1 MRVGL
6 VVGAGGTAGGFFIR
20 GAFAALRD
28 EAGWDPATA
37 ASIVGT
43 SAGAINAAHLAAD
56 APSAA
61 VAGADGLTALAEA
74 LLPPALGP
82 ADRVVGPLR
91 RIGGRLLAL
100 VGPTG
105 RHAPGYDVARGPF
118 HGGLRVVSVAH
129 RAGTRRVARLTDADD
144 PAAEMYASAA
154 VPGYAAPVEIDGRLH
169 IDGAVHSPTN
179 ADLISPDDHD
189 ALIVIA
195 AMVPLDGGSI
205 VQRSHRSLL
214 AAELGP
220 WARTTKPVVVIS
232 PTAAELDRRDDHD
245 AFGAAAR
252 RRITDAL
259 G

>member
-20 GAFAALRD
+20 AAFGALRD

-37 ASIVGT
+37 TSIVGT

-56 APSAA
+56 ATTGAA
-61 VAGADGLTALAEA
+61 TGLDGLAALAEA
-74 LLPPALGP
+74 LIPPGLGSV
-82 ADRVVGPLR
+82 DRVVSPLR

-105 RHAPGYDVARGPF
+105 RHAPGYDVAAGPF
-118 HGGLRVVSVAH
+118 HTGLRVVSVAH
-129 RAGTRRVARLTDADD
+129 RAGTRRVALLRAADD

-189 ALIVIA
+189 ALVVIA
-195 AMVPLDGGSI
+195 AMVPLDGGSV

-214 AAELGP
+214 AGELGP
-220 WARTTKPVVVIS
+220 WARTTKPVVVIA
-232 PTAAELDRRDDHD
+232 PTAAELAQRDDHD

-252 RRITDAL
+252 RRITGAL
-259 G
+259 S

>member
-1 MRVGL
+1 L

-20 GAFAALRD
+20 GAFAALHD

-37 ASIVGT
+37 TSIVGT
-43 SAGAINAAHLAAD
+43 SAGAINAAHLAAN
-56 APSAA
+56 A
-61 VAGADGLTALAEA
+61 VAGAGADGLAALAGS
-74 LLPPALGP
+74 LLPPGLGSV
-82 ADRVVGPLR
+82 DRVVSPLR

-100 VGPTG
+100 AGPAG
-105 RHAPGYDVARGPF
+105 RHAPGYDVADGPF
-118 HGGLRVVSVAH
+118 HAGLRVVSVAH
-129 RAGTRRVARLTDADD
+129 RAGTRRIARLAEADD

-179 ADLISPDDHD
+179 ADLVAPDDHD
-189 ALIVIA
+189 ALVVIA
-195 AMVPLDGGSI
+195 AMVPLDGGSV

-214 AAELGP
+214 AQELGP
-220 WARTTKPVVVIS
+220 WARTTKPVVVIA
-232 PTAAELDRRDDHD
+232 PTAAELAARDDHD

>member
-37 ASIVGT
+37 TSIVGT

-56 APSAA
+56 ATAGSTAGVDAITRLAA
-61 VAGADGLTALAEA
+61 QLH
-74 LLPPALGP
+74 PPRLGP
-82 ADRVVGPLR
+82 VDRVVGPLR
-91 RIGGRLLAL
+91 RLGGRLLAL
-100 VGPTG
+100 AGPTG
-105 RHAPGYDVARGPF
+105 RHVPGYDVAGGPF
-118 HGGLRVVSVAH
+118 HAGLSVVSVAH
-129 RAGTRRVARLTDADD
+129 RSGSRRVALLSTAYD

-154 VPGYAAPVEIDGRLH
+154 VPGYAEPVDIDGRLH

-179 ADLISPDDHD
+179 ADLVSPDDHD
-189 ALIVIA
+189 ALIVIS
-195 AMVPLDGGSI
+195 AMVPLDGGSV

-214 AAELGP
+214 AGELAP
-220 WARTTKPVVVIS
+220 WARTTKPVVVIA
-232 PTAAELDRRDDHD
+232 PTAAELSRRDDHD
-245 AFGAAAR
+245 AFGVAAR
-252 RRITDAL
+252 RRIAEAL